1 MKEYSIERENK
12 ITSGN
17 GTEFFISHYET
28 ADGAVVPHI
37 HSSMEMLFIAK
48 GRFRVFSENREFI
61 VEEGDTVLFRPNT
74 IHRIYATE
82 SDSFYYVL
90 KMHPSFILANSSHE
104 CGSSYLLRLSIFH
117 DNVKIV
123 WDRKESQEN
132 GLAWVIENLAREWDK
147 KQYAQDIAIKAY
159 ANQALLIVMRELE
172 KYDDGSSASLE
183 DNENLSRR
191 IYDAVI
197 YINKRYAEDISALDC
212 SKELFMSYS
221 YFSRSFKRITGKSF
235 SEYLLNV
242 RINRAEKA
250 LLSTQ
255 KSVTEIAF
263 ECGFNSAA
271 HFSAI
276 YKKIKGVTPSV
287 ARRAASAE
295 NQ

>member
-12 ITSGN
+12 IASGN
-17 GTEFFISHYET
+17 GTEFFVSRYET

-48 GRFRVFSENREFI
+48 GRFRVFSENRELI
-61 VEEGDTVLFRPNT
+61 VGEGDTVLFRPNT

-82 SDSFYYVL
+82 ADSFYYVL

-104 CGSSYLLRLSIFH
+104 YGSSYLLRLAIFH
-117 DNVKIV
+117 DDVKIV
-123 WDRKESQEN
+123 WNRRECDEN
-132 GLAWVIENLAREWDK
+132 GLSWVIENLAREWDK

-159 ANQALLIVMRELE
+159 ANQALLIVMRELDKRE
-172 KYDDGSSASLE
+172 EGVQDSID
-183 DNENLSRR
+183 DNEKLSRR
-191 IYDAVI
+191 IYDAII
-197 YINKRYAEDISALDC
+197 YINKKYAEDITALDC

-235 SEYLLNV
+235 SEYLMNV
-242 RINRAEKA
+242 RINHAEKA
-250 LLSTQ
+250 LMSSDKPITD
-255 KSVTEIAF
+255 IAF

-276 YKKIKGVTPSV
+276 YKKIKGTPPSA
-287 ARRAASAE
+287 ARRSVFPD
-295 NQ
+295 N